1 MRGSTRSEVD
11 LKADLHPGQVEEE
24 MAEAMAEVAEDHLD
38 HHHHRHRRPEVREV
52 RLRDLHTVGMID

>member
-38 HHHHRHRRPEVREV
+38 HHHRHRRPEVQVEW
-52 RLRDLHTVGMID
+52 LRDHLSVGMID